1 MEENP
6 NRPDIFQAPDVEVP
20 WQLPQPKVRMVLLAL
35 LSGCIFF
42 ALASTFLSQMIVQA
56 GGWDERLMSG
66 MIDADATSAERWQM
80 RFLLGLRHFAT
91 FALAGFVVVRVFYR
105 SITLP
110 RPDWPDYLSA
120 REWPGWENALLGML
134 LLLVSVPLV
143 LFSFQVNKMLP
154 LPESFRLLE
163 EQANEAIK
171 ALLRMDHFG
180 EFLGNMFLIALL
192 PAVGEELVFR
202 GIVQQQL
209 MRRIANPWWALA
221 VSAAVFSFF
230 HFQFEGFLPRLLLGF
245 LLGWL
250 YWQTR
255 NFWVPVIA
263 HFFNNG
269 IQVAVQYVGGEEHSV
284 VDLEQD
290 IQVPWFV
297 AVLSIALILVTM
309 RLIKKK
315 GERVRD
321 VRE

>member
-6 NRPDIFQAPDVEVP
+6 NRPDIFEAPGAEVSWQAPE
-20 WQLPQPKVRMVLLAL
+20 PKVRIVLLAL
-35 LSGCIFF
+35 LSGSIFF
-42 ALASTFLSQMIVQA
+42 AMASTFICEMIVKA
-56 GGWDERLMSG
+56 GGWDPGLLGG
-66 MIDADATSAERWQM
+66 MIDADAGSTERWQM

-91 FALAGFVVVRVFYR
+91 FTVAGWVVVRMFYR
-105 SITLP
+105 GITLP
-110 RPDWPDYLSA
+110 RPSWPDYLLA
-120 REWPGWENALLGML
+120 RQGPSWSNALLGML
-134 LLLVSVPLV
+134 LLLVSAPLV
-143 LFSFQVNKMLP
+143 LFLFEINKMLP

-163 EQANEAIK
+163 EQANEAVK
-171 ALLRMDHFG
+171 ALLQMEHFG
-180 EFLGNMFLIALL
+180 ELLGNLFLIALL

-209 MRRIANPWWALA
+209 MRRINNPWWALV

-269 IQVAVQYVGGEEHSV
+269 IQVVVQYVAGDGESV
-284 VDLEQD
+284 VDMEKD

-297 AVLSIALILVTM
+297 ALLSAGMVWAVM
-309 RLIKKK
+309 RNIKSELS
-315 GERVRD
+315 GEK
-321 VRE
+321 